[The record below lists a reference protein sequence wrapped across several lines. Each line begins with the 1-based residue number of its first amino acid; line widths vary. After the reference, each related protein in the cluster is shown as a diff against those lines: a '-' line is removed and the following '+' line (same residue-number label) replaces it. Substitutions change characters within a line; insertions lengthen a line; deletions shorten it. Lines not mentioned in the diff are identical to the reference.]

1 MSKRKHVDWSAVQAH
16 YDAGHT
22 MAECKAL
29 FGFSNGSWDRA
40 RRRGEVK
47 TRGRGGW
54 RGGHDTRR
62 DVQRLLNE
70 GRSNAEVAATL
81 RVSTATVSYHARKLG
96 VPPDTRFS
104 KRIDWDA
111 VQLAHDQGMSV
122 RECANQFGFHKG
134 SWRKAVQRGAIRPR
148 SHVIPIEEL
157 LVRGRRTGRDHLKG
171 RLINAGLKEKRCE
184 LCGIDSWMGKPLNVQ
199 LHHKNGDGTDNRLPN
214 LQFLCPNCHSQTET
228 YGGRNGHRR
237 PDRHLRLAEPEDDEE
252 AA

>member
-81 RVSTATVSYHARKLG
+81 RVSTGTVSYHARKLG
-96 VPPDTRFS
+96 VPPDTRF
-104 KRIDWDA
+104 
-111 VQLAHDQGMSV
+111 
-122 RECANQFGFHKG
+122 
-134 SWRKAVQRGAIRPR
+134 
-148 SHVIPIEEL
+148 
-157 LVRGRRTGRDHLKG
+157 RDHLKG

-237 PDRHLRLAEPEDDEE
+237 PDRRLRLAEPEDEEE